1 CGLSLT
7 TSRSAAY
14 SAGAITGGRP
24 VLAIALL
31 LCNQCSRIVFCFF
44 YTLLATQKKEGAPPG
59 AHPGSR
65 PPIRQIVRLGIERQ
79 YRG

>member
-1 CGLSLT
+1 GLSLT

-44 YTLLATQKKEGAPPG
+44 YTLLATQKKVTAPPG
-59 AHPGSR
+59 AHPGLR
-65 PPIRQIVRLGIERQ
+65 PQRKHAA
-79 YRG
+79 